1 LDRRI
6 HLLLA
11 VHPLRRRRQPRK
23 RRRRR
28 PHPRR
33 TRKLRPHQR
42 RRRNQVMETDIKSL
56 NTPNP
61 FSQVFPDCTFPPS
74 PFLWGADNRLISS
87 DLTSD
92 QIKKLK
98 GTGKNGMLTKGDVL
112 KAMGQI
118 KSAYGSAEKMYN
130 DPLGPSGKRASEVRS
145 FPLFFLSSLFV
156 PPSPFLLL
164 LFAYSPSILMS
175 RK

>member
-1 LDRRI
+1 
-6 HLLLA
+6 
-11 VHPLRRRRQPRK
+11 
-23 RRRRR
+23 
-28 PHPRR
+28 
-33 TRKLRPHQR
+33 
-42 RRRNQVMETDIKSL
+42 M
-56 NTPNP
+56 
-61 FSQVFPDCTFPPS
+61 
-74 PFLWGADNRLISS
+74 NRLISS

-130 DPLGPSGKRASEVRS
+130 DPLGPSGKRASEVCS
-145 FPLFFLSSLFV
+145 IISSPCLPLHSSCSLLTV
-156 PPSPFLLL
+156 PLCISTLASLHMSRDGPC
-164 LFAYSPSILMS
+164 ILMS